1 MIGHS
6 IRRKEDDHLVTGRT
20 TWTANVR
27 PAGTLHLAFLRSP
40 VAHGRLIHLDISAA
54 VSQPGVAAVLTGED
68 VRLGERGFRSALVDR
83 TAPAHQPLAIDV
95 VRFPGEPVAAVVA
108 VDAASAADALSA
120 IEVDYE
126 PLPTVGDAEEAL
138 TSPVRVHDDVEGNI
152 SFTHEQST
160 GDVAAAFAGADVVVR
175 RRFSLARV
183 SPAAME
189 PRSVVA
195 APDGDGYTVWT
206 STQTP
211 HIVRYEL
218 ARATGL
224 PEASL
229 RVVAPDVGGGFG
241 GKVSAYMEDLVVLE
255 AARRLGRP
263 VAWEATRSEDLA
275 TTCHGRVLVQDV
287 AVAAT
292 AQGRLLALDVGLL
305 ADVGAYHSPVGP
317 GSSLGGA
324 DMYPGIYRFDAF
336 ALRATGVYTNRTP
349 VGAYRGAGRPEASF
363 AIERIMDDL
372 AAELGVDPIELRR
385 RNWITEFPHTTMG
398 GMTYDV
404 GDYGAATDRALEL
417 FDYPGSRAEQQR
429 RRDAGAAV
437 QLGIGV
443 STYVEVC
450 GGGIKYSRDAQ
461 ETASVR
467 LLPTGGAEVIVGTSP
482 FGTGHATSWSQLV
495 ADVLGVPFAD
505 VRVIHG
511 DTASAP
517 HGFGSYGS
525 RSLVVGGAAVH
536 AAALRTRHKAIE
548 LAAEM
553 LEASAGDLEL
563 VDGVFGVKGT
573 PTATVSL
580 AAVAMHSY
588 NAGDGVEPG
597 LGSVCGSKLDTETFP
612 AGTHLALVE
621 VDTETGFVR
630 VLRFVAVD
638 DVGNVVNPLIVDG
651 QIHGG
656 VAQGIGE
663 ALFEELAYDA
673 DGNLVTSSFSELTI
687 PAASDLPSFVTDL
700 TNTPSPATPLGSKGV
715 GEAGAIGSLPAIVN
729 AVHDAVRHLGVRDLD
744 VPCTPERVWRA
755 LHPPLLH
762 PSPQPR
768 NDHGSGSF
776 RP

>member
-1 MIGHS
+1 MIGDPV
-6 IRRKEDDHLVTGRT
+6 RRKEDDHLVTGRT

-27 PAGTLHLAFLRSP
+27 PSGTLHLAFLRSP
-40 VAHGRLIHLDISAA
+40 VAHGRLTRLDISAA
-54 VSQPGVAAVLTGED
+54 LSQPGVIAVLTGED
-68 VRLGERGFRSALVDR
+68 LRLGDRGFVGAMQGKR
-83 TAPAHQPLAIDV
+83 APEHQPLAVDV

-108 VDAASAADALSA
+108 RDAAAAADALSA

-126 PLPTVGDAEEAL
+126 PLPTVGDAAAAL
-138 TSPVRVHDDVEGNI
+138 TSQLRVHDNVEGNI
-152 SFTHEQST
+152 SFTHEKSS

-183 SPAAME
+183 APAAME

-211 HIVRYEL
+211 QIVRYEL
-218 ARATGL
+218 ARATGM
-224 PEASL
+224 PEALL

-241 GKVSAYMEDLVVLE
+241 GKVCAYTEDFVVLQ

-263 VAWEATRSEDLA
+263 VAWNATRSEDLA

-287 AVAAT
+287 AVGAT
-292 AQGRLLALDVGLL
+292 AQGRLLGLDVALL
-305 ADVGAYHSPVGP
+305 ADVGAYVSPVGP
-317 GSSLGGA
+317 GSALGGGE
-324 DMYPGIYRFDAF
+324 MYPGIYRFDAF
-336 ALRATGVYTNRTP
+336 TLRATGVYTNRTP
-349 VGAYRGAGRPEASF
+349 VGAYRGAGRPEAAF
-363 AIERIMDDL
+363 AIERILDEL
-372 AAELGVDPIELRR
+372 AAELELDPVELRR
-385 RNWITEFPHTTMG
+385 RNWITDFPHTTASG
-398 GMTYDV
+398 LTYDV
-404 GDYGAATDRALEL
+404 GDYGTTTDRALEL
-417 FDYPGSRAEQQR
+417 FDYVGLRAEQQR
-429 RRDAGAAV
+429 RRAAGEVA

-450 GGGIKYSRDAQ
+450 GGGIKYSDDAA

-467 LLPTGGAEVIVGTSP
+467 LLPTGGAEVTVGTTA

-511 DTASAP
+511 DTGSAP
-517 HGFGSYGS
+517 HGYGSYGS
-525 RSLVVGGAAVH
+525 RSLIVGGAAVH
-536 AAALRTRHKAIE
+536 AAAVRTRGKATE

-553 LEASAGDLEL
+553 LEASPGDLEL
-563 VDGVFGVKGT
+563 VGGVFGVKGT
-573 PTATVSL
+573 PSATVTL
-580 AAVAMHSY
+580 AAVALQSY
-588 NAGDGVEPG
+588 QAGGGAEPG

-612 AGTHLALVE
+612 AGTHLAAVE

-630 VLRFVAVD
+630 VVRFVAVD

-663 ALFEELAYDA
+663 ALYEEMAYDL
-673 DGNLVTSSFSELTI
+673 DGNLVTASFSELTI
-687 PAASDLPSFVTDL
+687 PAASDLPAFLTDR
-700 TNTPSPATPLGSKGV
+700 TCTPSPATPLGSKGV

-729 AVHDAVRHLGVRDLD
+729 AVHDAVRHLGVRDVD

-755 LHPPLLH
+755 L
-762 PSPQPR
+762 QPVAG
-768 NDHGSGSF
+768 N
-776 RP
+776 PAAK

>member
-1 MIGHS
+1 MIGDAV
-6 IRRKEDDHLVTGRT
+6 RRKEDDHLVTGRT

-27 PAGTLHLAFLRSP
+27 PSGTLHLVFLRSP
-40 VAHGRLIHLDISAA
+40 VAHGRLLHLDVSKAA
-54 VSQPGVAAVLTGED
+54 SQPGVVAVLTGED
-68 VRLGERGFRSALVDR
+68 LRLEGRGFIGAMVSSK
-83 TAPAHQPLAIDV
+83 APEHQPLAVDV

-108 VDAASAADALSA
+108 VDEASAVDALAA

-126 PLPTVGDAEEAL
+126 PLATVGDAEEAL
-138 TSPVRVHDDVEGNI
+138 TSAVRVHDAVEGNI
-152 SFTHEQST
+152 CFTKERST

-183 SPAAME
+183 APAAME
-189 PRSVVA
+189 PRCVVA

-211 HIVRYEL
+211 QIVRYEL
-218 ARATGL
+218 ALATGL
-224 PEASL
+224 PEALL
-229 RVVAPDVGGGFG
+229 RVVAPDVGGAFG
-241 GKVSAYMEDLVVLE
+241 GKLCAYMEDLVVLQ

-263 VAWEATRSEDLA
+263 VAWNGTRSEDLA

-292 AQGRLLALDVGLL
+292 AQGRLLGLDVGLV
-305 ADVGAYHSPVGP
+305 ADVGAYISPVGA
-317 GSSLGGA
+317 GSAMGGA

-336 ALRATGVYTNRTP
+336 TLRATGVYTNRTP

-363 AIERIMDDL
+363 AIERILDEL
-372 AAELGVDPIELRR
+372 AAELEIDPIELRR
-385 RNWITEFPHTTMG
+385 LNWITEFPHTTSS

-417 FDYPGSRAEQQR
+417 FDYAGSRAEQER
-429 RRDAGAAV
+429 RRAAGAV
-437 QLGIGV
+437 TQLGIGV

-450 GGGIKYSRDAQ
+450 GGGIKYSADAQ

-467 LLPTGGAEVIVGTSP
+467 LLPTGGAEVIVGTTP

-517 HGFGSYGS
+517 HGYDSYGS
-525 RSLVVGGAAVH
+525 RSLIVGGAAVH
-536 AAALRTRHKAIE
+536 AAALRTRDKATE

-553 LEASAGDLEL
+553 LEAAAGDLEL

-573 PTATVSL
+573 PSATVTL
-580 AAVAMHSY
+580 AAVALHSY
-588 NAGDGVEPG
+588 QAGGTVEPG
-597 LGSVCGSKLDTETFP
+597 LGSVCGTKLDTETFP
-612 AGTHLALVE
+612 GGTHLALVE

-663 ALFEELAYDA
+663 ALFEEMAYDD
-673 DGNLVTSSFSELTI
+673 DGNLVTSSFAELTI
-687 PAASDLPSFVTDL
+687 PAAADLPSFVTDR
-700 TNTPSPATPLGSKGV
+700 TCTSSPATPLGSKGV
-715 GEAGAIGSLPAIVN
+715 SRRAGP
-729 AVHDAVRHLGVRDLD
+729 
-744 VPCTPERVWRA
+744 
-755 LHPPLLH
+755 
-762 PSPQPR
+762 
-768 NDHGSGSF
+768 
-776 RP
+776 

>member
-1 MIGHS
+1 MIGDAV
-6 IRRKEDDHLVTGRT
+6 RRKEDDHLVTGRT

-27 PAGTLHLAFLRSP
+27 PSGTLHLAFLRSP
-40 VAHGRLIHLDISAA
+40 VAHGRLTHLDVSKAA
-54 VSQPGVAAVLTGED
+54 AQPGVVAVLTGED
-68 VRLGERGFRSALVDR
+68 LRLGQRGFLGAMVSKR
-83 TAPAHQPLAIDV
+83 APEHQPVAIDV

-108 VDAASAADALSA
+108 RDAAAAVDALAA

-126 PLPTVGDAEEAL
+126 PLPTVGDAAAAL
-138 TSPVRVHDDVEGNI
+138 TSQVRVHEDVEGNI
-152 SFTHEQST
+152 SFTREKST
-160 GDVAAAFAGADVVVR
+160 GDVAAIFAGADVVVR
-175 RRFSLARV
+175 RRLSLARL

-195 APDGDGYTVWT
+195 APDGDGFTVWT

-211 HIVRYEL
+211 HIIRFEL
-218 ARATGL
+218 ARATGI
-224 PEASL
+224 PEALL

-241 GKVSAYMEDLVVLE
+241 GKICAYMEDFVVLE

-263 VAWEATRSEDLA
+263 VAWNATRSEDLA
-275 TTCHGRVLVQDV
+275 TTCHGRVLVQEV

-292 AQGRLLALDVGLL
+292 AQGRLLALDVELL
-305 ADVGAYHSPVGP
+305 ADVGAYLSPIGA
-317 GSSLGGA
+317 GSAMGGA
-324 DMYPGIYRFDAF
+324 EMYPGIYRFDAF

-349 VGAYRGAGRPEASF
+349 VGAYRGAGRPEATF
-363 AIERIMDDL
+363 AIERILDEL
-372 AAELGVDPIELRR
+372 AAELDIDPIELRR
-385 RNWITEFPHTTMG
+385 RNWITEFPHTTASG
-398 GMTYDV
+398 LTYDV
-404 GDYGAATDRALEL
+404 GDYAAATDRAVEL
-417 FDYPGSRAEQQR
+417 FDYGGLRAEQQR
-429 RRDAGAAV
+429 RRAAGEVV

-443 STYVEVC
+443 SAYVEVC
-450 GGGIKYSRDAQ
+450 GGGVQYSADAQ

-536 AAALRTRHKAIE
+536 EAAVRTRRKATE

-553 LEASAGDLEL
+553 LEADPGDLEL
-563 VDGVFGVKGT
+563 VNGVFGVKGT
-573 PTATVSL
+573 PGATVTL
-580 AAVAMHSY
+580 AAVALQSY
-588 NAGDGVEPG
+588 QADGGMEPG
-597 LGSVCGSKLDTETFP
+597 LGSVCGSKLDTQTFP
-612 AGTHLALVE
+612 AGTHLAAVE
-621 VDTETGFVR
+621 IDTETGFVR
-630 VLRFVAVD
+630 VVRFVAVD
-638 DVGNVVNPLIVDG
+638 DVGNIVNPLIVDG

-663 ALFEELAYDA
+663 ALYEEMAYDE
-673 DGNLVTSSFSELTI
+673 DGNLVTASFSELTI
-687 PAASDLPSFVTDL
+687 PAASDLPAFVTDR
-700 TNTPSPATPLGSKGV
+700 TCTPSTATPLGFKGV

-755 LHPPLLH
+755 LHH
-762 PSPQPR
+762 R
-768 NDHGSGSF
+768 SGEL
-776 RP
+776 

>member
-1 MIGHS
+1 MIGDAV
-6 IRRKEDDHLVTGRT
+6 RRKEDDHLVTGRT
-20 TWTANVR
+20 TWTASVR
-27 PAGTLHLAFLRSP
+27 PTGTLQLAFLRSP
-40 VAHGRLIHLDISAA
+40 VAHGRLLHLDVSKAA
-54 VSQPGVAAVLTGED
+54 AAPGVVAVLTGED
-68 VRLGERGFRSALVDR
+68 LRLEGRGLIAAMGSKR
-83 TAPAHQPLAIDV
+83 APEHQPMAVDV

-108 VDAASAADALSA
+108 VDEATAVDALAA

-126 PLPTVGDAEEAL
+126 PLPVVGDAAAAL
-138 TSPVRVHDDVEGNI
+138 SSPVRVHDAVEGNI
-152 SFTHEQST
+152 SFAKERSG

-183 SPAAME
+183 APAAME

-195 APDGDGYTVWT
+195 APEGDGYTVWT

-211 HIVRYEL
+211 QVVRHEL
-218 ARATGL
+218 ARAAGM
-224 PEASL
+224 PEALL

-241 GKVSAYMEDLVVLE
+241 GKIGAYMEDFVVLQ
-255 AARRLGRP
+255 AARRLGRA
-263 VAWEATRSEDLA
+263 VAWNGTRSEDLA

-292 AQGRLLALDVGLL
+292 AQGRLLGLQVGLVS
-305 ADVGAYHSPVGP
+305 DVGAYLSQIGA
-317 GSSLGGA
+317 GSAMGAA

-336 ALRATGVYTNRTP
+336 AVRGTGVYTNRTP

-363 AIERIMDDL
+363 AIERILDEL
-372 AAELGVDPIELRR
+372 AAELEIDPIELRR
-385 RNWITEFPHTTMG
+385 LNWITDFPHTTSSG
-398 GMTYDV
+398 LTYDV

-417 FDYPGSRAEQQR
+417 FDYAGLRAEQQR
-429 RRDAGAAV
+429 RRDAGAVV

-450 GGGIKYSRDAQ
+450 GGGVQYAPDAQ

-467 LLPTGGAEVIVGTSP
+467 LLPTGGAEVIVGTTP

-511 DTASAP
+511 DTASAA
-517 HGFGSYGS
+517 HGYGSYGS

-536 AAALRTRHKAIE
+536 AAALRTRDKAIE

-573 PTATVSL
+573 PSATVTL
-580 AAVAMHSY
+580 AAVALHSY
-588 NAGDGVEPG
+588 QAGDSVEPG
-597 LGSVCGSKLDTETFP
+597 LGSVCGTKLDTETFP

-638 DVGNVVNPLIVDG
+638 DVGNVVNPMIVEG

-663 ALFEELAYDA
+663 ALFEEVSYDG
-673 DGNLVTSSFSELTI
+673 DGNLVTPSFAELTI
-687 PAASDLPSFVTDL
+687 PAAADLPSFVTDR
-700 TNTPSPATPLGSKGV
+700 TCTSSTSTPLGSKGV
-715 GEAGAIGSLPAIVN
+715 GEAGAIGSLPAVVN

-744 VPCTPERVWRA
+744 VPCTPERIWRA
-755 LHPPLLH
+755 LHDRDVARVQ
-762 PSPQPR
+762 S
-768 NDHGSGSF
+768 
-776 RP
+776 

>member
-1 MIGHS
+1 MIGDPV
-6 IRRKEDDHLVTGRT
+6 RRKEDDHLVTGRT
-20 TWTANVR
+20 TWTASVR

-40 VAHGRLIHLDISAA
+40 VAHGRLIHLDVSRA
-54 VSQPGVAAVLTGED
+54 VSQPGVVAVLTGED
-68 VRLGERGFRSALVDR
+68 LRLGGRGFIGAMLDDR
-83 TAPAHQPLAIDV
+83 APEHQPLAVDV

-108 VDAASAADALSA
+108 RDAAAAVDALSA

-126 PLPTVGDAEEAL
+126 PLPTVGDAASAL
-138 TSPVRVHDDVEGNI
+138 TSQVRVHDDIEGNI

-183 SPAAME
+183 APAAME

-211 HIVRYEL
+211 AHRPL
-218 ARATGL
+218 RARPGDRDAGG
-224 PEASL
+224 
-229 RVVAPDVGGGFG
+229 VVAGGRAGRRWRLRRKSVRLHGGSRCPGGRPAVGPAGRLERDAQRGPRHDVSRQGAGAGRRGGRHGAG
-241 GKVSAYMEDLVVLE
+241 A
-255 AARRLGRP
+255 AARPRRRAAGR
-263 VAWEATRSEDLA
+263 
-275 TTCHGRVLVQDV
+275 C
-287 AVAAT
+287 
-292 AQGRLLALDVGLL
+292 GRLPQPGRCG
-305 ADVGAYHSPVGP
+305 VGA
-317 GSSLGGA
+317 GGA

-349 VGAYRGAGRPEASF
+349 VGAYRGAGRPEATF
-363 AIERIMDDL
+363 AIERILDEL
-372 AAELGVDPIELRR
+372 AAELEVDPIELRR
-385 RNWITEFPHTTMG
+385 RNWITEFPHTTASG
-398 GMTYDV
+398 LTYDV

-417 FDYPGSRAEQQR
+417 FDYAGLRAEQQR
-429 RRDAGAAV
+429 RRAAGAVV

-450 GGGIKYSRDAQ
+450 GGGIKYSDDAQ

-536 AAALRTRHKAIE
+536 AAAVRTRRKATE

-573 PTATVSL
+573 PSATVSL
-580 AAVAMHSY
+580 AAVALQSY
-588 NAGDGVEPG
+588 QAGDGVEPG
-597 LGSVCGSKLDTETFP
+597 LGSVCGSNLDTETFP
-612 AGTHLALVE
+612 AGTHLAAVE

-663 ALFEELAYDA
+663 ALFEEMAYDE

-687 PAASDLPSFVTDL
+687 PAASDLPSFVTDR
-700 TNTPSPATPLGSKGV
+700 TCTPSPATPLGSKGV

-755 LHPPLLH
+755 LHPQP
-762 PSPQPR
+762 PSR
-768 NDHGSGSF
+768 K
-776 RP
+776 

>member
-1 MIGHS
+1 MIGDP

-20 TWTANVR
+20 TWTASVR
-27 PAGTLHLAFLRSP
+27 PSGTLHVAFLRSP
-40 VAHGRLIHLDISAA
+40 VAHGRIAHLD
-54 VSQPGVAAVLTGED
+54 VSGAMTQPGVVAVLTGED
-68 VRLGERGFRSALVDR
+68 LRLGDRGFVGAMVSKR
-83 TAPAHQPLAIDV
+83 APVHQPLAVDV
-95 VRFPGEPVAAVVA
+95 VRFPGEPVAAVIA
-108 VDAASAADALSA
+108 RDAAAATDALSA
-120 IEVDYE
+120 IEVDYD
-126 PLPTVGDAEEAL
+126 PLPTVGDAESAL
-138 TSPVRVHDDVEGNI
+138 TSQVRVHDEIEGNVC
-152 SFTHEQST
+152 FTHEQSA
-160 GDVAAAFAGADVVVR
+160 GDVAAAFAAADVVVR

-183 SPAAME
+183 AAAAME

-218 ARATGL
+218 SRATGI

-241 GKVSAYMEDLVVLE
+241 AKVCAYMEDLVVLE

-263 VAWEATRSEDLA
+263 VAWNATRSEDLA

-287 AVAAT
+287 ALAAT
-292 AQGRLLALDVGLL
+292 REGRLLGLDVGLI
-305 ADVGAYHSPVGP
+305 ADVGAYVSPVGA
-317 GSSLGGA
+317 GCALGGN
-324 DMYPGIYRFDAF
+324 DMYPGIYRLDAF

-349 VGAYRGAGRPEASF
+349 VGAYRGAGRPEATF
-363 AIERIMDDL
+363 AIERILDEL
-372 AAELGVDPIELRR
+372 AAELGVDPVELRQ
-385 RNWITEFPHTTMG
+385 RNWITEFPHTTASG
-398 GMTYDV
+398 LTYDV
-404 GDYGAATDRALEL
+404 GDYGAAADRALEL
-417 FDYPGSRAEQQR
+417 FDYAGLRAEQQR
-429 RRDAGAAV
+429 RRAAGAVV

-443 STYVEVC
+443 STYVEAC
-450 GGGIKYSRDAQ
+450 GGGIKYSDQAQ

-467 LLPTGGAEVIVGTSP
+467 LLPNGGAEVTVGTSP

-495 ADVLGVPFAD
+495 AGVLGVPFAD

-536 AAALRTRHKAIE
+536 AAAVRTRSKAAE

-563 VDGVFGVKGT
+563 VDGAFRVKGT
-573 PTATVSL
+573 PAATVSL
-580 AAVAMHSY
+580 AAVALQSY
-588 NAGDGVEPG
+588 EAGGDVEPG
-597 LGSVCGSKLDTETFP
+597 LGSVCGSNVGTETFP
-612 AGTHLALVE
+612 AGTHLAAVE

-663 ALFEELAYDA
+663 ALFEEMAYDV

-687 PAASDLPSFVTDL
+687 PAASDLPPFVTDR
-700 TNTPSPATPLGSKGV
+700 TCTPSPATPLGSKGV
-715 GEAGAIGSLPAIVN
+715 GEAGAIGSLPAVVN

-755 LHPPLLH
+755 LTIA
-762 PSPQPR
+762 
-768 NDHGSGSF
+768 
-776 RP
+776 

>member
-1 MIGHS
+1 MIGDAV
-6 IRRKEDDHLVTGRT
+6 RRKEDDHLVTGRT

-27 PAGTLHLAFLRSP
+27 PGGTLHLAFLRSP
-40 VAHGRLIHLDISAA
+40 VAHGRLLHLDVSKAA
-54 VSQPGVAAVLTGED
+54 AAPGVVAVLTGED
-68 VRLGERGFRSALVDR
+68 LRLEVRGFRGAVVSKK
-83 TAPAHQPLAIDV
+83 APEHQPMAVDV
-95 VRFPGEPVAAVVA
+95 VRFPGEPIAAVVA
-108 VDAASAADALSA
+108 VDEATAVDALAA

-126 PLPTVGDAEEAL
+126 PLPTVGDAEAAL
-138 TSPVRVHDDVEGNI
+138 TSPARVHAAVEGNI
-152 SFTHEQST
+152 SFVEEQST

-183 SPAAME
+183 APAAME

-195 APDGDGYTVWT
+195 APEGDGYTVWT

-211 HIVRYEL
+211 QVVRFEL
-218 ARATGL
+218 ARAAGM
-224 PEASL
+224 PEALL

-241 GKVSAYMEDLVVLE
+241 GKVCAYMEDFVVLQ
-255 AARRLGRP
+255 AARRLGRT
-263 VAWEATRSEDLA
+263 VAWNGTRSEDLA

-287 AVAAT
+287 AVAAS
-292 AQGRLLALDVGLL
+292 AQGRLLGLEVGLV
-305 ADVGAYHSPVGP
+305 ADVGAYQSPVGP
-317 GSSLGGA
+317 GSAMGGA
-324 DMYPGIYRFDAF
+324 EMYPGIYRFDAF

-349 VGAYRGAGRPEASF
+349 VGAYRGAGRPEAAF
-363 AIERIMDDL
+363 AIERILDEL
-372 AAELGVDPIELRR
+372 AAELDIDPIELRR
-385 RNWITEFPHTTMG
+385 LNWITDFPHTTASG
-398 GMTYDV
+398 LTYDV

-417 FDYPGSRAEQQR
+417 FDYTGLRVEQQR
-429 RRDAGAAV
+429 RRAAGGV
-437 QLGIGV
+437 SQLGIGV

-450 GGGIKYSRDAQ
+450 GGGVQYAPDAR
-461 ETASVR
+461 ETASLR
-467 LLPTGGAEVIVGTSP
+467 LLPTGGAEVIVGTTP

-517 HGFGSYGS
+517 QGYGSYGS

-536 AAALRTRHKAIE
+536 AAALRTRDKAME

-563 VDGVFGVKGT
+563 VNGVFGVKGT
-573 PTATVSL
+573 PSATVTL
-580 AAVAMHSY
+580 AAVALHSY
-588 NAGDGVEPG
+588 QAGDSVEPG
-597 LGSVCGSKLDTETFP
+597 LGSVCGTKLDTETFP

-630 VLRFVAVD
+630 VLQFVAVD
-638 DVGNVVNPLIVDG
+638 GVGNVVNPMIVDG

-663 ALFEELAYDA
+663 ALFEEVAYDA
-673 DGNLVTSSFSELTI
+673 EGNLVTPSFSELTI
-687 PAASDLPSFVTDL
+687 PAAADLPSFVTDR
-700 TNTPSPATPLGSKGV
+700 TCTSSTSTPLGSKGV

-729 AVHDAVRHLGVRDLD
+729 AIHDAVRHLGVRDLD

-755 LHPPLLH
+755 LHH
-762 PSPQPR
+762 PAET
-768 NDHGSGSF
+768 
-776 RP
+776 

>member
-1 MIGHS
+1 LIGHS

-40 VAHGRLIHLDISAA
+40 VAHGRLTHLDVSTAA
-54 VSQPGVAAVLTGED
+54 ALPGVVAVLTGED
-68 VRLGERGFRSALVDR
+68 LRLGDRGFLGTMVSKK
-83 TAPAHQPLAIDV
+83 APAHQPLAVDV

-108 VDAASAADALSA
+108 VDEATAVDALAA

-126 PLPTVGDAEEAL
+126 PLPVVGDAESAL
-138 TSPVRVHDDVEGNI
+138 NSSVLVHDKFAGNI
-152 SFTHEQST
+152 CFTKERST
-160 GDVAAAFAGADVVVR
+160 GDVVAAFAAADVVVR

-189 PRSVVA
+189 PRTVVA

-206 STQTP
+206 STQAP
-211 HIVRYEL
+211 QIVRYEL
-218 ARATGL
+218 AGAAAI
-224 PEASL
+224 PEALL

-241 GKVSAYMEDLVVLE
+241 GKIGAYMEDLVALQ
-255 AARRLGRP
+255 AARRLGRT
-263 VAWEATRSEDLA
+263 VVWNGTRSEDLA

-292 AQGRLLALDVGLL
+292 AEGRLLGLDVGLL
-305 ADVGAYHSPVGP
+305 ADVGAYVSPVGP
-317 GSSLGGA
+317 GSAMGGA

-336 ALRATGVYTNRTP
+336 ALRATGVFTNRTP
-349 VGAYRGAGRPEASF
+349 VGAYRGAGRPEATF
-363 AIERIMDDL
+363 AIERILDEL
-372 AAELGVDPIELRR
+372 AAELDVDPIELRR
-385 RNWITEFPHTTMG
+385 RNWITEFPHTTTG

-404 GDYGAATDRALEL
+404 GDYDAATDRALEL
-417 FDYPGSRAEQQR
+417 FDYPTLRAEQQR
-429 RRDAGAAV
+429 RRAAGAV
-437 QLGIGV
+437 SQLGIGV

-450 GGGIKYSRDAQ
+450 GGGVKYTADAQ

-467 LLPTGGAEVIVGTSP
+467 LLPTGGAEVTVGTTP

-517 HGFGSYGS
+517 HGYGSYGS

-536 AAALRTRHKAIE
+536 EAAVRTRDKAIE

-563 VDGVFGVKGT
+563 VEGVFGVKGT
-573 PTATVSL
+573 PSATVTL
-580 AAVAMHSY
+580 AAVALHSY
-588 NAGDGVEPG
+588 QAGDGVEPG
-597 LGSVCGSKLDTETFP
+597 LGSVCGTKLDTETFP

-630 VLRFVAVD
+630 VLKFVAVD

-673 DGNLVTSSFSELTI
+673 DGNFVTPSFSELTI
-687 PAASDLPSFVTDL
+687 PAAADLPSFVTDL

-729 AVHDAVRHLGVRDLD
+729 AVHDAVRHLGVVDLD

-755 LHPPLLH
+755 LHP
-762 PSPQPR
+762 R
-768 NDHGSGSF
+768 N
-776 RP
+776 

>member
-1 MIGHS
+1 MIGDPV
-6 IRRKEDDHLVTGRT
+6 RRKEDDHLVTGRT

-27 PAGTLHLAFLRSP
+27 PSGTLHLAFLRSP
-40 VAHGRLIHLDISAA
+40 LAHGRLTHLD
-54 VSQPGVAAVLTGED
+54 VSGALARPGVVAVLTGED
-68 VRLGERGFRSALVDR
+68 LRLGDRGFVGAMQGKR
-83 TAPAHQPLAIDV
+83 APEHQPLAIDV

-108 VDAASAADALSA
+108 SDAAAAADALSA

-126 PLPTVGDAEEAL
+126 PLPTVGDAATAL
-138 TSPVRVHDDVEGNI
+138 TCQVRVHDNIEGNI
-152 SFTHEQST
+152 SFTHEKSS
-160 GDVAAAFAGADVVVR
+160 GDVAAAFADADVVVR

-211 HIVRYEL
+211 HIVRFEL
-218 ARATGL
+218 ARATGM
-224 PEASL
+224 PEALL

-241 GKVSAYMEDLVVLE
+241 GKVCAYTEDFVVLQ

-263 VAWEATRSEDLA
+263 VAWNATRSEDLA

-292 AQGRLLALDVGLL
+292 AQGRLLGLEVGLL
-305 ADVGAYHSPVGP
+305 ADVGAYVSPVGP
-317 GSSLGGA
+317 GSAMGGA
-324 DMYPGIYRFDAF
+324 EMYPGIYRLDAF
-336 ALRATGVYTNRTP
+336 VLRATGVFTNRAP

-363 AIERIMDDL
+363 AIERILDEL
-372 AAELGVDPIELRR
+372 AAELEVDPIELRR
-385 RNWITEFPHTTMG
+385 RNWITEFPHTTASG
-398 GMTYDV
+398 LTYDV
-404 GDYGAATDRALEL
+404 GDYGAATDRAAEL
-417 FDYPGSRAEQQR
+417 FDYAALRAEQQR
-429 RRDAGAAV
+429 RRATSAVV

-450 GGGIKYSRDAQ
+450 GGGIQYSPDAQ

-467 LLPTGGAEVIVGTSP
+467 LLPTGGAEVTVGTSP

-517 HGFGSYGS
+517 HGYGSYGS

-536 AAALRTRHKAIE
+536 EAAVRTRRKATD

-553 LEASAGDLEL
+553 LEASPGDLEL
-563 VDGVFGVKGT
+563 VGGVFGVKGT
-573 PTATVSL
+573 PSATVTL
-580 AAVAMHSY
+580 AEVALQSY
-588 NAGDGVEPG
+588 RAGGGVEPG

-612 AGTHLALVE
+612 AGTHLAAVE

-630 VLRFVAVD
+630 VVRFVAVD

-663 ALFEELAYDA
+663 ALYEEMAYDE
-673 DGNLVTSSFSELTI
+673 DGNLVTASFSELTI
-687 PAASDLPSFVTDL
+687 PAASDLPPFVTDR
-700 TNTPSPATPLGSKGV
+700 TCTRSTATPLGSKGV

-755 LHPPLLH
+755 LRDQATGSP
-762 PSPQPR
+762 PSPLS
-768 NDHGSGSF
+768 D
-776 RP
+776 

>member
-1 MIGHS
+1 MIGDPV
-6 IRRKEDDHLVTGRT
+6 RRKEDDHLVTGRT

-27 PAGTLHLAFLRSP
+27 PAGTLHLGFLRSP
-40 VAHGRLIHLDISAA
+40 VAHGRLIRLDISRA
-54 VSQPGVAAVLTGED
+54 VSQPGVVAVLTGED
-68 VRLGERGFRSALVDR
+68 LRLGERGFVGAMQGKR
-83 TAPAHQPLAIDV
+83 APEHQPLAIDV
-95 VRFPGEPVAAVVA
+95 VRYPGEPVAAVVA
-108 VDAASAADALSA
+108 RDAAAAADALSV

-126 PLPTVGDAEEAL
+126 PLPTVGDAAAAL
-138 TSPVRVHDDVEGNI
+138 TSQVRVHNGIEGNI
-152 SFTHEQST
+152 CFTREKSA

-175 RRFSLARV
+175 RQFSLARV
-183 SPAAME
+183 APAAME

-195 APDGDGYTVWT
+195 APDGDGYVVWT

-211 HIVRYEL
+211 QIIRYEL
-218 ARATGL
+218 ARATGI
-224 PEASL
+224 PEAML

-241 GKVSAYMEDLVVLE
+241 GKVCAYMEDFVVLQ

-263 VAWEATRSEDLA
+263 VAWNATRSEDLA
-275 TTCHGRVLVQDV
+275 TTCHGRVLVQDI

-292 AQGRLLALDVGLL
+292 AQGRLLGLDVGLL
-305 ADVGAYHSPVGP
+305 ADVGAYVSPVGP
-317 GSSLGGA
+317 GSAMGGGEL
-324 DMYPGIYRFDAF
+324 YSGIYHFDAY
-336 ALRATGVYTNRTP
+336 ALRATGVFTNRTP
-349 VGAYRGAGRPEASF
+349 VGAYRGAGRPEAAF
-363 AIERIMDDL
+363 AIERILDEL
-372 AAELGVDPIELRR
+372 AVELDVDPIELRR
-385 RNWITEFPHTTMG
+385 RNWITEFPHTIVSGLTV
-398 GMTYDV
+398 DV
-404 GDYGAATDRALEL
+404 GDYGAATDRALDL
-417 FDYPGSRAEQQR
+417 FDYDGLRADQQR
-429 RRDAGAAV
+429 RRAAGAIA

-443 STYVEVC
+443 STYIEAC
-450 GGGIKYSRDAQ
+450 GGGIKYSDDAQ

-467 LLPTGGAEVIVGTSP
+467 LLPTGGAEVTVGTTA

-505 VRVIHG
+505 IRVIHG

-517 HGFGSYGS
+517 HGYGSYGS

-536 AAALRTRHKAIE
+536 AAAVRTRRKATE

-573 PTATVSL
+573 PSATVSL
-580 AAVAMHSY
+580 AAVALHSY
-588 NAGDGVEPG
+588 QAGGGVEPG
-597 LGSVCGSKLDTETFP
+597 LGSVCGSDLNTETYP
-612 AGTHLALVE
+612 AGTHLAAVE

-630 VLRFVAVD
+630 VIRFVAVD

-663 ALFEELAYDA
+663 ALFEEMAYDE
-673 DGNLVTSSFSELTI
+673 DGNLVTAGFSELTI
-687 PAASDLPSFVTDL
+687 PAASDLPPFLTDR
-700 TNTPSPATPLGSKGV
+700 TCTPSPATPLGSKGV

-755 LHPPLLH
+755 LHH
-762 PSPQPR
+762 ETAA
-768 NDHGSGSF
+768 GK
-776 RP
+776 